1 MQSSQIGQVADGTGA
16 DVRNGLNE
24 SDAAIAT
31 DFEGIEAPANPLPAM
46 TWRNDDA
53 GLVMRRNQTND
64 KWLIVENY
72 KATSD
77 PDENWDETLGYIIGS
92 KVHNIV
98 DSKLFFCLNAA
109 DGAANWVD
117 VAAAG
122 GLSAIEL
129 RVDNGDPQQVKGV
142 NLVGA
147 RITEVVDGVATV
159 QILGGGSAADDGIL
173 DGGTASSTFDVT
185 FIDGGSANG

>member
-1 MQSSQIGQVADGTGA
+1 MQYDLVGQVDDGTGA
-16 DVRNGLNE
+16 AVRNGFNE

-31 DFEGIEAPANPLPAM
+31 DFEGIEAPAFPLPAM

-53 GLVMRRNQTND
+53 GLLMRRNQTND

-92 KVHNIV
+92 KVYNIV

-109 DGAANWVD
+109 DGAASWAD

-142 NLVGA
+142 NIVGA

-159 QILGGGSAADDGIL
+159 RILGGGSAAEDGVL
-173 DGGTASSTFDVT
+173 DGGTASSTFEVT